1 MTLNFVNFNQDF
13 SCLSVG
19 SSNGYRIYNCDP
31 FGKCFTTNDGG
42 IAIVEMLFCTSLVA
56 VVGLGEPSRSP
67 RRLRIVNTK
76 RKTTICE
83 LTFPSAVLKV
93 KLNRK
98 RLVVLLEEQIYI
110 YDIASM
116 QLLHTIET
124 SPNPMAICAMSS
136 SSDNCYL
143 VYPSPAPQFPA
154 INLPSHSPRAGSA
167 AASSNQTTSPNRT
180 GEVTVFDALTL
191 QPVNVIEAHK
201 SSLCVVS
208 LNNDGTLLATASDK
222 GTIIRVFS
230 IPSGQK
236 LYQYRRGTYPSKVF
250 SINFNLAS
258 SLLCVSSA
266 TQTVHVFRIGRGH
279 DDSNEPVDS
288 LVTASQTSHNS
299 NGASENAQ
307 DQADEHSMPT
317 PHSPDSAMAAHL
329 QSKRNDYTN
338 MIRRSSQSI
347 GRAVGGYL
355 PSAVAD
361 MWEAKQRDFAFFKLP
376 CQQGV
381 KSVVGFGSFSQHIFV
396 VTSEGFFYQ
405 YLLNLENG
413 GECELIK
420 QFALLDDES

>member
-1 MTLNFVNFNQDF
+1 M
-13 SCLSVG
+13 
-19 SSNGYRIYNCDP
+19 
-31 FGKCFTTNDGG
+31 
-42 IAIVEMLFCTSLVA
+42 
-56 VVGLGEPSRSP
+56 
-67 RRLRIVNTK
+67 
-76 RKTTICE
+76 
-83 LTFPSAVLKV
+83 
-93 KLNRK
+93 
-98 RLVVLLEEQIYI
+98 
-110 YDIASM
+110 
-116 QLLHTIET
+116 
-124 SPNPMAICAMSS
+124 
-136 SSDNCYL
+136 
-143 VYPSPAPQFPA
+143 
-154 INLPSHSPRAGSA
+154 
-167 AASSNQTTSPNRT
+167 
-180 GEVTVFDALTL
+180 FDALTL

-201 SSLCVVS
+201 SSLSVLS
-208 LNNDGTLLATASDK
+208 LNNDGSLLATASDK

-266 TQTVHVFRIGRGH
+266 TQTVHIFRIGG
-279 DDSNEPVDS
+279 
-288 LVTASQTSHNS
+288 SHEENSAGSDEGLTTQLSTQNS
-299 NGASENAQ
+299 NGGGDGSDNNDDNAP
-307 DQADEHSMPT
+307 EHAMPSAG
-317 PHSPDSAMAAHL
+317 SPNSAMASHL

-405 YLLNLENG
+405 YLLNLEKG

-420 QFALLDDES
+420 QFALLNDE